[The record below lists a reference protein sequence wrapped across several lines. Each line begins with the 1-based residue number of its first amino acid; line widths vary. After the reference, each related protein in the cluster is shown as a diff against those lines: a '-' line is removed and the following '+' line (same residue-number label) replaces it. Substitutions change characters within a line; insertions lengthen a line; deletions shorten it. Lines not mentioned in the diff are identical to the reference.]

1 MCNKH
6 KVEVFETSPNWYASH
21 KMNEIYTQERDRSE
35 KIYDFT
41 IILTDLYGREI
52 LKYIDVLLIIE
63 TLGALAFPVP
73 VNNIK

>member
-1 MCNKH
+1 M
-6 KVEVFETSPNWYASH
+6 Y
-21 KMNEIYTQERDRSE
+21 EIYTQGRDRSE
-35 KIYDFT
+35 KIYDFK

-63 TLGALAFPVP
+63 TLGAPVFPVP